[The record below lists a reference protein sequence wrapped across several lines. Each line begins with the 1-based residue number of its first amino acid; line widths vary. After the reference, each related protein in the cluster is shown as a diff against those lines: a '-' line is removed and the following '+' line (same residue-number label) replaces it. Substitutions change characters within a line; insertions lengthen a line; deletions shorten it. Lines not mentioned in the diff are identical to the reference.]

1 MSQGPGVPC
10 CGIRVFSAAMA
21 LPITGSASLL
31 DWLSP
36 YVPDELILEVLPRR
50 RGQGRRSDWNA
61 AQLYRTLLLL
71 LLTPVRSSNLL
82 CELLAEQ
89 KAWRRFAGFA
99 NQQRLPGARQ
109 LHEFR
114 TRLTPGVLR
123 RINEALVEIIL
134 AGFSAEQPAVGLIDS
149 TDLPAATH
157 AYKKNRLE
165 NFLRAMLPSGRARL
179 SRGRADGLSATKST
193 PCGFGLRSMKKLYCS
208 SRW

>member
-1 MSQGPGVPC
+1 
-10 CGIRVFSAAMA
+10 MA

-36 YVPDELILEVLPRR
+36 YVPDELIIELLPRH

-61 AQLYRTLLLL
+61 AHLYRTLLLL

-82 CELLAEQ
+82 CKLLGEQ
-89 KAWRRFAGFA
+89 KAWRRFAGFP

-114 TRLTPGVLR
+114 TRLSPGVLR
-123 RINEALVEIIL
+123 RINETLVESIL
-134 AGFSAEQPAVGLIDS
+134 SEFSAEQALVGLIDS

-157 AYKKNRLE
+157 AYKKNSLE
-165 NFLRAMLPSGRARL
+165 NSLRARLRSVRARL
-179 SRGRADGLSATKST
+179 SPGRADGLSATKST
-193 PCGFGLRSMKKLYCS
+193 PCGFGLHGMKKLCC
-208 SRW
+208 